1 MHIAIWII
9 AALTLGLWSL
19 LSWGVAAVLGM
30 DPTWV
35 GNLQPL
41 VANIPYADLIETW
54 VPGWQAMMVSLVHL
68 VQSLLGWLGGAGMV
82 VVWVL
87 WAVGAVFIA
96 GTAAVL
102 SMIVVLVRKSSRS
115 APTPPNS
122 PAAA

>member
-9 AALTLGLWSL
+9 TALTLGLWSL

-41 VANIPYADLIETW
+41 VAEIPYADLIEAW
-54 VPGWQAMMVSLVHL
+54 VPGWQAMMVSMLHL

-87 WAVGAVFIA
+87 WGLGAAFIV

-102 SMIVVLVRKSSRS
+102 SLVVVLVRKSS
-115 APTPPNS
+115 ATPSTPNK

>member
-68 VQSLLGWLGGAGMV
+68 VSLATRARRATRVTSARLAPP
-82 VVWVL
+82 VL
-87 WAVGAVFIA
+87 P
-96 GTAAVL
+96 
-102 SMIVVLVRKSSRS
+102 VRQAQPVRQEQPVRQVRS
-115 APTPPNS
+115 VRPERRVIRVPPG
-122 PAAA
+122 